1 MSVSLCFVKRSYF
14 EDHPD
19 LVKILDVN
27 DSYKQ
32 SRRTHLCLM
41 IERNENKFYIP
52 LRNNLGDPIRK
63 YGRIGHSVP
72 SEKRPNAGLD
82 YRYVL
87 VINDDCYIEPVTD
100 RRITKRQFKTIKDE
114 YKKITNEFTVYLNGY
129 TKAARK
135 GRARII
141 PLYKESSL
149 VNYHKELGINL

>member
-82 YRYVL
+82 YRYVDTYWL
-87 VINDDCYIEPVTD
+87 SMMIVILSLL
-100 RRITKRQFKTIKDE
+100 RIG
-114 YKKITNEFTVYLNGY
+114 V
-129 TKAARK
+129 
-135 GRARII
+135 
-141 PLYKESSL
+141 
-149 VNYHKELGINL
+149 